1 LTTSVKEQKFNS
13 KDLFSIYPNP
23 FTDNINIH
31 HNNRGKLKSATIL
44 NLQGQIVFKS
54 ENLELN
60 IIELSE
66 LNNGLYFITLTD
78 TDGISNTIKILKN

>member
-1 LTTSVKEQKFNS
+1 LTTSVKEQQFYS

-23 FTDNINIH
+23 FADNINIDH
-31 HNNRGKLKSATIL
+31 INRGKLKSATVL

-66 LNNGLYFITLTD
+66 LNNGLYFITITD
-78 TDGISNTIKILKN
+78 TDGVSNTLRILKN